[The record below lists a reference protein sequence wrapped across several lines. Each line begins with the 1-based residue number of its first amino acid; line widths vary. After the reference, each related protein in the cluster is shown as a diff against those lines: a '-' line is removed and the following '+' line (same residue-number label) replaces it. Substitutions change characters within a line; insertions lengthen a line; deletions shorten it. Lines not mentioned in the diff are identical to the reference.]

1 MIMKTKIISVITAI
15 CLLLSVMTMFA
26 SAAGEKGMITVDSV
40 SAKVGE
46 KVTVPIKMEQNPGL
60 LAIVFSVTYNKDVLS
75 FDSINYSGKL
85 FSKDEIEINSDL
97 TGEVVLSLMT
107 SSLTKDVT
115 GTGEIASIVFTVNK
129 NATNGTYPITANVTS
144 SGNMSGQA
152 VNASEQLVDFGF
164 INGTITVSGGK
175 DAPKTEAAPKTDAAA
190 QQNAT
195 VESIVSYVQTEADG
209 QPVTD
214 EKGQSVTAT
223 SKVYVP
229 AGEVAG
235 NNTSDGDNNNSEEPL
250 TNVPD
255 LANDTNPDNA
265 NSSKGSGLS
274 TGAIVA
280 IILLAAAIILCVV
293 AVIITKKRNT
303 AAVVDNENTADTADT
318 QSAPEAQ
325 PTENGGEDST
335 DSEDKE

>member
-15 CLLLSVMTMFA
+15 CLLLSVMNMFA

-152 VNASEQLVDFGF
+152 VNASEQLVDFDF

-235 NNTSDGDNNNSEEPL
+235 NNNSDGDNNNSEEPL

-255 LANDTNPDNA
+255 LANDTNSN
-265 NSSKGSGLS
+265 NSKGSGLS

-318 QSAPEAQ
+318 QSAPEAH

>member
-1 MIMKTKIISVITAI
+1 MKTKIISVITAI

-175 DAPKTEAAPKTDAAA
+175 DAPKTEAAQKTDAAA

-223 SKVYVP
+223 SKVYIP

-235 NNTSDGDNNNSEEPL
+235 NNNSDGDNNNSEQPL

-255 LANDTNPDNA
+255 LANDTNSN
-265 NSSKGSGLS
+265 NSKGSGLS

-325 PTENGGEDST
+325 PTENGSEDST

>member
-1 MIMKTKIISVITAI
+1 MKTKIISVITAI

-152 VNASEQLVDFGF
+152 VNASEQLVDFDF

-235 NNTSDGDNNNSEEPL
+235 NNTSDGDNNNSEQPL

-255 LANDTNPDNA
+255 LANDTNSN
-265 NSSKGSGLS
+265 NSKGSGLS

-325 PTENGGEDST
+325 PTENGSEDST

>member
-1 MIMKTKIISVITAI
+1 MKTKIISVITAI

-40 SAKVGE
+40 SARVGE

-152 VNASEQLVDFGF
+152 VNASEQLVDFDF

-235 NNTSDGDNNNSEEPL
+235 NNNSDCDNNNSEEPL

-255 LANDTNPDNA
+255 LANDTNSN
-265 NSSKGSGLS
+265 NSKGSGLG
-274 TGAIVA
+274 TGAIIA

>member
-1 MIMKTKIISVITAI
+1 MKTKIISVITAI

-85 FSKDEIEINSDL
+85 FSKDEIDINSDL

-152 VNASEQLVDFGF
+152 VNASEQLVDFDF

-235 NNTSDGDNNNSEEPL
+235 NNNSDGDNNNSEEPL

-255 LANDTNPDNA
+255 LANDTNSN
-265 NSSKGSGLS
+265 NSKGSGLS

-303 AAVVDNENTADTADT
+303 AAVVDNENTADTSNT

-325 PTENGGEDST
+325 PTENGSEDST